1 MRHLKVLKKAAI
13 AFCGLMLVGG
23 VTGIFVGAAMY
34 MTGNNSIASI
44 AIVLAIV
51 MTALAYIEEFGG
63 N

>member
-1 MRHLKVLKKAAI
+1 
-13 AFCGLMLVGG
+13 MLVGG